1 MASEKVKILAK
12 RDININIGSIKI
24 PLKKDEAKEMELSDR
39 ELEIILI
46 KLGEK
51 KGISEDI
58 SIDGKTLKELSEGN
72 KPKTKGDV
80 PDESNSEENPKS
92 SPKKKTN

>member
-1 MASEKVKILAK
+1 MASKKVKIVAK

-24 PLKKDEAKEMELSDR
+24 PLEKDKEEEIELSDR

-51 KGISEDI
+51 KGISEEI
-58 SIDGKTLKELSEGN
+58 TIDGKTLKTLVDEK
-72 KPKTKGDV
+72 KPKTKEGG
-80 PDESNSEENPKS
+80 SNENKDKKNPKL
-92 SPKKKTN
+92 KVKEKIN

>member
-1 MASEKVKILAK
+1 MASKKIKILAK

-24 PLKKDEAKEMELSDR
+24 PLKKDEPKEMELSDR

-51 KGISEDI
+51 EGISENI
-58 SIDGKTLKELSEGN
+58 SIDGETLKILAGKS
-72 KPKTKGDV
+72 KPKAKGDV
-80 PDESNSEENPKS
+80 PDEGNSEKNPKS
-92 SPKKKTN
+92 SPKKEAN